1 LRSTFDVHRSTP
13 YHAIVALFTLGNS
26 GRKRLIQ
33 RWGALMH
40 TLEAPQE
47 LRFGLLDDLLR
58 RYGEPHRSY
67 HTLFH
72 IEWLF
77 NALEPHPVA
86 EQAALDLAVW
96 FHDAVYNT
104 TRDTNEEESAELA
117 LRALEPL
124 DPQLARRVG
133 GMVLATKTHR
143 SDDPTT
149 RLLLDAD
156 LSILGSE
163 GAVYRRYSK
172 AIRQEYAWVPP
183 EAYRAGRL
191 KVLRSFL
198 ARPRIYVT
206 PAFGGLEEAAR
217 ANLQSEVEWL
227 EQAKPGSL
235 SPH

>member
-1 LRSTFDVHRSTP
+1 M
-13 YHAIVALFTLGNS
+13 HAL
-26 GRKRLIQ
+26 K
-33 RWGALMH
+33 
-40 TLEAPQE
+40 APE
-47 LRFGLLDDLLR
+47 EVRFGLLDDLLR

-77 NALEPHPVA
+77 GVLEPHPVA

-96 FHDAVYNT
+96 FHDAVYDT

-124 DPQLARRVG
+124 DPQLARRVS
-133 GMVLATKTHR
+133 GMVLATKAHR

-149 RLLLDAD
+149 QLLLDAD
-156 LSILGSE
+156 LSILGAKR
-163 GAVYRRYSK
+163 GVYRRYSQ

-191 KVLRSFL
+191 KLLRSFL
-198 ARPRIYVT
+198 SRPRIYLT
-206 PAFGGLEEAAR
+206 QAFGALEGAAR
-217 ANLQSEVEWL
+217 ANLQSEVEGL
-227 EQAKPGSL
+227 EGMQPGPL
-235 SPH
+235 NPP